1 MARVVGSPQRI
12 SAGRRLAALA
22 VVGAFTI
29 AACSSDSDSGS
40 SAGDSSGSSSDKAL
54 VIARGMDVNS
64 LDPSRAYCDTCQIY
78 MTAVYETLIGLD
90 DDNTTLV
97 PRLATAWESNAEQTE
112 FTFTLDPTAK
122 FADGSAVTSADVK
135 YSWERLAGL
144 QGSAS
149 YLVGSIEAIDTP
161 DDGTVKVTLSAS
173 NSAFLAQVN
182 AATSAS

>member
-29 AACSSDSDSGS
+29 AACGSDSDSGS

-135 YSWERLAGL
+135 YSRGCRGRLHTS
-144 QGSAS
+144 SA
-149 YLVGSIEAIDTP
+149 
-161 DDGTVKVTLSAS
+161 AS
-173 NSAFLAQVN
+173 KPSTRPTTAPSRSRCRHP
-182 AATSAS
+182 TRRSSRR